1 MTSKRDYYEVLG
13 VPRDATKDQLK
24 AAYRKLALKYHP
36 DRSKEPNA
44 EEMFKE
50 LSEAYAILS
59 DDKKRVQYDRFGHAG
74 ISGRYTAEDIF
85 GGIDFESIFS
95 GFGGFEDLFGG
106 LGGSIFDR
114 LFGGFGRRTRSTRAR
129 TRTGPRQGSDL
140 RYDLEITLEQAF
152 TGIQTQIDVP
162 RSEICQTCGGS
173 GAEPG
178 TQPER
183 CPTCGGT
190 GQIQHSQVRGFTSFV
205 QIVPCQNCRGA
216 GTIISS
222 PCKTCNGSGAV
233 QKRRKIEVS
242 IPPGIDTGQRLRL
255 PGEGE
260 AGIRGGPP
268 GDLYVFV
275 YVQQHPTFERDNSD
289 LICDWKI
296 SFPQATLGSKVNVP
310 SIDGKVELKI
320 PAGTQNGTIFRLK
333 GKGMPHLQG
342 RGRGDEYVRVFIDVP
357 TKLTRKQK
365 YLVTELAKEFD
376 QNS

>member
-1 MTSKRDYYEVLG
+1 MTNKRDYYEVLG
-13 VPRDATKDQLK
+13 VPRAATKDQLK

-59 DDKKRVQYDRFGHAG
+59 DDKKRAQYDRFGHAG
-74 ISGRYTAEDIF
+74 ISGRYTPEDIF

-95 GFGGFEDLFGG
+95 GFGGFEDLFSG

-114 LFGGFGRRTRSTRAR
+114 LFGGFGRRTRSARAR
-129 TRTGPRQGSDL
+129 TRTGPQQGADL

-152 TGIQTQIDVP
+152 TGLQTQIEVP
-162 RSEICQTCGGS
+162 RSEMCQTCGGS

-205 QIVPCQNCRGA
+205 QIIPCQNCRGT
-216 GTIISS
+216 GTIIPSL
-222 PCKTCNGSGAV
+222 CKTCNGSGAI
-233 QKRRKIEVS
+233 QKRRKIEIT
-242 IPPGIDTGQRLRL
+242 IPPGVDTDQRLRL
-255 PGEGE
+255 RGEGE

-268 GDLYVFV
+268 GDLYVFI

-296 SFPQATLGSKVNVP
+296 SFPQAALGAKVEVP

-320 PAGTQNGTIFRLK
+320 PAGTQNGTVFRLK
-333 GKGMPHLQG
+333 GKGMPNLQS

-365 YLVTELAKEFD
+365 HLVTELAKEFD
-376 QNS
+376 QNY